1 MGLNWE
7 LKMNDG
13 LIKGF
18 IMNGGLIKRAWITC
32 YTYVIDIHMKCIYI
46 RCTYILPCLFL
57 KKPEKNFSIVV
68 KF

>member
-32 YTYVIDIHMKCIYI
+32 STYEIDIHMKCI
-46 RCTYILPCLFL
+46 
-57 KKPEKNFSIVV
+57 
-68 KF
+68 